1 MGFQV
6 KVGRNER
13 TRARQRTLR
22 NKGIHEEYN
31 IEIGERARTSAFHH
45 VHELC
50 AFGWWFHSRIFA
62 GFDSVETFFPS
73 PENMYK
79 VIVLHAS
86 CKTHTHTHSIHIY
99 IHTYTHLLK
108 FITESVHTRSFSFPL
123 RFVSNKRW
131 GNKKEKKKKRCFA
144 KFPKK
149 KLKWRNDEFNIFV
162 TNSRYTTNSSY
173 WLCAGTIARKKEKR
187 ESSNWALDCNHVC
200 NTYTQITHTH
210 T

>member
-13 TRARQRTLR
+13 TCARQRTLR

-86 CKTHTHTHSIHIY
+86 CKTHTHTHRHTHIY
-99 IHTYTHLLK
+99 THIHTFTQIYHRECTHKIVLLPVT
-108 FITESVHTRSFSFPL
+108 FCFEQGGEI
-123 RFVSNKRW
+123 
-131 GNKKEKKKKRCFA
+131 KKRKRKNGALRNFQ
-144 KFPKK
+144 KK
-149 KLKWRNDEFNIFV
+149 TKMAEWRVQYI
-162 TNSRYTTNSSY
+162 
-173 WLCAGTIARKKEKR
+173 
-187 ESSNWALDCNHVC
+187 CNQLAVH
-200 NTYTQITHTH
+200 NQ
-210 T
+210 